1 MFKATPHSFLFRF
14 VVVVAGLS
22 MIALGLAPLLQND
35 LFYTNWF
42 GGLVLAPLA
51 ILFGLIIIACAI
63 FKPDW
68 LKDKRK
74 WQKGR
79 WQ

>member
-1 MFKATPHSFLFRF
+1 MLKVTPHSFLLRF
-14 VVVVAGLS
+14 VLTVAGIS
-22 MIALGLAPLLQND
+22 MIALGLAPLQKNG

-42 GGLVLAPLA
+42 WGLVFAPIA
-51 ILFGLIIIACAI
+51 ILFGIFIIVCAI

-68 LKDKRK
+68 LKDKRR
-74 WQKGR
+74 WHKGR